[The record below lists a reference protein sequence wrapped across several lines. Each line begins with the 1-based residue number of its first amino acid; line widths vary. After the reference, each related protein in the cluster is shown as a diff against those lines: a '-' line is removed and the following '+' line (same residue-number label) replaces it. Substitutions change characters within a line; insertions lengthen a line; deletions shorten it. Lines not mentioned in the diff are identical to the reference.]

1 MNDRAPRKI
10 AVLYFFV
17 GTAWIIISDYLV
29 ELVFRTTP
37 GGIPSYISPQTL
49 KGVVFVAATT
59 LLLYLVLRRYTKRQT
74 AAFNSRE
81 AALLQA
87 ELSIQQRKDAL
98 HELHHRVKNNLQL
111 VISMLRLSQSASEST
126 QNYAK
131 LVDGL
136 MRRVQTMA
144 LSHEHIYTSE
154 IKSDVQVDSYL
165 YALVHHVHQSDQSGR
180 VQVTTRFDQVVLPID
195 LAVPC
200 GLAVSE
206 LVSNAL
212 EHAYGSHKRGELSVS
227 AVRRDGTTLEIRV
240 SDNGSGL
247 PENFHETHHEGLGL
261 QLVEALVGQLSG
273 QFEIGALPAGVHA
286 EQGRPGTEAFFSF
299 PLAGGHVSVE
309 KS

>member
-1 MNDRAPRKI
+1 MTDRAPRKI
-10 AVLYFFV
+10 AALYFLL
-17 GTAWIIISDYLV
+17 GSTWIIISDYLV

-37 GGIPSYISPQTL
+37 GSISSYMSPQTL

-59 LLLYLVLRRYTKRQT
+59 LLLYLVLSRYARRQK

-87 ELSIQQRKDAL
+87 ELNMQQRKEAL

-111 VISMLRLSQSASEST
+111 VISMLRLTQSASET
-126 QNYAK
+126 TRNYEK
-131 LVDGL
+131 LVEGI

-154 IKSDVQVDSYL
+154 IKSDVQLDSYL
-165 YALVHHVHQSDQSGR
+165 YALVQHLHQSDQAGR
-180 VQVTTRFDQVVLPID
+180 VQVTTKFDQVVLPID

-200 GLAVSE
+200 GLALSE
-206 LVSNAL
+206 LISNAF
-212 EHAYGSHKRGELSVS
+212 EHAYSSHKNGELSVS

-240 SDNGSGL
+240 RDDGCGL
-247 PENFHETHHEGLGL
+247 PGNFHETHHEGLGL
-261 QLVEALVGQLSG
+261 QLVSALVGQLSG
-273 QFEIGALPAGVHA
+273 QFEIGPLPARAHGEH
-286 EQGRPGTEAFFSF
+286 GRPGTEALFSF
-299 PLAGGHVSVE
+299 PLAYGHVSVE